1 VTRVGLAFHRTFH
14 AVSHSRNFRLFFV
27 GQAISVTGT
36 WVQSVA
42 SAWLVLQLTNA
53 SGVALGIQAALNFG
67 PILFIGPFAGL
78 LADRRNKR
86 SILIGT
92 QTAFGVL
99 AIALWALVATDVV
112 TLWMVYALSFLQGVV
127 TAVDNPARQSF
138 YAEMV
143 GPDELTN
150 AVSLNSAIMTGTRI
164 VGPALAGLLIAAVG
178 LAACFLLNGLSYIAV
193 IGGLLLMRQH
203 ELRRT
208 VAGRRKGQLREGF
221 EYAWRTR
228 ELRDPLIW
236 MAVVFML
243 SFNFSILF
251 PLMAKRVFSGGP
263 GLLGTLLSVMGIGS
277 LIGALLMARQR
288 EPNARRLA
296 LAAIA
301 FGGTSFLVAI
311 APTLTSELLLLVP
324 MGFVSMVFMITGNST
339 LQLTSRPDMRGRV
352 MSLYGVVFLGGT
364 PIGAPIA
371 GAIAAHWGPRAGLVL
386 GAVAAVAT
394 GLVGL
399 AMLSAEDGW
408 VRRRIRR
415 GRGEVV
421 GVPAGAGR
429 IAPQLSTDDAV
440 TG

>member
-1 VTRVGLAFHRTFH
+1 VTRVGLAVHRTFH
-14 AVSHSRNFRLFFV
+14 AVSHSRNFRLFFM
-27 GQAISVTGT
+27 GQAVSVTGT

-42 SAWLVLQLTNA
+42 SAWLVLQLTHA

-99 AIALWALVATDVV
+99 AIALWALVATNVV

-143 GPDELTN
+143 GAEELTN

-164 VGPALAGLLIAAVG
+164 VGPALAGLLIAAIG
-178 LAACFLLNGLSYIAV
+178 LAPCFLLNGLSYIAV
-193 IGGLLLMRQH
+193 IGGLMLMRQD
-203 ELRRT
+203 ELHRT
-208 VAGRRKGQLREGF
+208 VAERRKGQLREGF

-296 LAAIA
+296 LAAAA
-301 FGGTSFLVAI
+301 FGGASFLVAV

-371 GAIAAHWGPRAGLVL
+371 GVIAGHWGPRAGLVM
-386 GAVAAVAT
+386 GAIVAIAT

-399 AMLSAEDGW
+399 VMLSAESGW

-421 GVPAGAGR
+421 GVPSGPGR

-440 TG
+440 TR